1 MQGVRGDDEVSQV
14 LRQKIT
20 EGLKLAMKAQDRL
33 RLDAIRYVLALVKN
47 AEIDVKRELEDSEV
61 IKVIRGEVKK
71 RKEALR
77 YAQGKLGEKVKKWV
91 EEEEAKVAVLQEFLP
106 EEMNE
111 EEIGNLVNKVVGEL
125 GTKEFG
131 AIMREVIQ
139 QAAGRAD
146 GKLVAEAVK
155 RKFNS

>member
-1 MQGVRGDDEVSQV
+1 MQGVRGDDEVSQA

-20 EGLKLAMKAQDRL
+20 EGLKLAMKAQDKL

-61 IKVIRGEVKK
+61 IKIIRGEVKK
-71 RKEALR
+71 RQEAIGLIR
-77 YAQGKLGEKVKKWV
+77 GGGREELAR
-91 EEEEAKVAVLQEFLP
+91 EEEAKVKVLQEFLP

-111 EEIGNLVNKVVGEL
+111 EEIGNLVNKVIGES

-131 AIMREVIQ
+131 AIMREVMQ
-139 QAAGRAD
+139 QAAGRAE
-146 GKLVAEAVK
+146 GKLVAEVVK
-155 RKFNS
+155 ERLGLTG